1 MECRALQ
8 EVWLKQAILAGKRIL
23 VLEDEYL
30 IAMDVEQLCRDHGA
44 DDVVILRSLDSAA
57 AHLEAGNFHAAILD
71 VMLSGQSTID
81 FAQHLTTRHIPFI
94 FATGYSERDDL
105 FHGFPDVSV
114 VAKPY
119 AGPAIIE
126 AIERA
131 LSRGLGTT
139 ASGGV

>member
-1 MECRALQ
+1 M
-8 EVWLKQAILAGKRIL
+8 KQAILAGMRIL

-30 IAMDVEQLCRDHGA
+30 IAMDVEQLCRDYGA
-44 DDVVILRSLDSAA
+44 EDVVILRSLESAG

-81 FAQHLTTRHIPFI
+81 FAQHLTTRAIPFI
-94 FATGYSERDDL
+94 FATGYSELDDL
-105 FHGFPDVSV
+105 FNGFPDVSV

-126 AIERA
+126 AMQRA
-131 LSRGLGTT
+131 LARGTGIG
-139 ASGGV
+139 SGSV